1 MKKFFCLLLML
12 VSVSTSFS
20 TAIAQPID
28 SIKGTWVLDTSAT
41 EESLLRLKPFGGK
54 AFFFGMQYLIG
65 YFYEVSEDG
74 LLVGILPKNGGE
86 KELRRT
92 TGENPKGIY
101 FTDDVERSIFQNLTL
116 TLTNSNEKNMR
127 IESKHVPELGH
138 LLWKRV
144 ILEPKKT
151 TPKDFQPD
159 TQKIIDMLMR
169 LHASD

>member
-1 MKKFFCLLLML
+1 MSC
-12 VSVSTSFS
+12 S

-28 SIKGTWVLDTSAT
+28 SLNGTWVLDTSAT

-54 AFFFGMQYLIG
+54 AFFPGMQYLVIH
-65 YFYEVSEDG
+65 FYEVSDND

-86 KELRRT
+86 KKLRRT

-101 FTDDVERSIFQNLTL
+101 FTDGSERSIFQTL

-127 IESKHVPELGH
+127 IESQQLPELAH

-144 ILEPKKT
+144 ILDPKKT
-151 TPKDFQPD
+151 TPMDFQPD